1 MTITENQTVSEIVT
15 QNIKA
20 SHVFKRHGI
29 DFCCGG
35 NVSLKEVCRKKGIDY
50 NNLSAQLQCFD
61 LSVDKE
67 SDFANMEPGELINH
81 IVKVHHSYVLENI
94 PIIIQ
99 YVQKVAKVHG
109 HYYPR
114 LHQIK
119 NLFIEVSQELEEH
132 LTKEETVLFP
142 FIEEMLN
149 EKESGSLQSDLS
161 TEDIKECISMLEEE
175 HERAGNIFKDISILS
190 NNYTPPVDACNT

>member
-1 MTITENQTVSEIVT
+1 
-15 QNIKA
+15 
-20 SHVFKRHGI
+20 
-29 DFCCGG
+29 
-35 NVSLKEVCRKKGIDY
+35 
-50 NNLSAQLQCFD
+50 
-61 LSVDKE
+61 
-67 SDFANMEPGELINH
+67 
-81 IVKVHHSYVLENI
+81 
-94 PIIIQ
+94 IIIQ

-149 EKESGSLQSDLS
+149 EKTSGSLQSDLS
-161 TEDIKECISMLEEE
+161 TEDIKECIAMLEEE

-190 NNYTPPVDACNT
+190 NNYTPPVDACNTFKALYDLLEEFENDLHIHIHLENNILHPKALAIAQKKNLI